1 MIQYPSEEIVFQ
13 TNSRE
18 DEYEGS
24 IEWASSESS
33 SRNSSGRREGGGE
46 ERESGYSINL
56 FIKLVRGILD
66 INHIL

>member
-24 IEWASSESS
+24 IEWASSEFS
-33 SRNSSGRREGGGE
+33 SRNSSGGEGGE
-46 ERESGYSINL
+46 ERESGLIYSLNRSGV
-56 FIKLVRGILD
+56 F
-66 INHIL
+66 

>member
-24 IEWASSESS
+24 IEWASSESC
-33 SRNSSGRREGGGE
+33 RGGREGGGE

-56 FIKLVRGILD
+56 FIKSVRGILD

>member
-24 IEWASSESS
+24 IEWASSESC
-33 SRNSSGRREGGGE
+33 RGGGREEEERRE
-46 ERESGYSINL
+46 RVDTRLIYSLNRSGV
-56 FIKLVRGILD
+56 F
-66 INHIL
+66 